1 MDYNKIKEIKMYS
14 DQIRK
19 FRNLENYKN
28 LSNEKFSEEMKKLFP
43 EFVDKNKLIFD
54 SLVENKD
61 MEFLDLMFHKLNE
74 INKEYVS
81 RKNEI
86 ELIREKIE
94 DIRALLKVN
103 ENMNKEKLISF
114 IESSSPDFVTNYPVI
129 IDRLLDKETK
139 DLSVEN
145 LFLDQVKFKYE
156 TQIGETLAN
165 KYIYPKIN
173 K

>member
-28 LSNEKFSEEMKKLFP
+28 LPNEKFSEEMKKLFP

-61 MEFLDLMFHKLNE
+61 MEFLDLMFHKLE
-74 INKEYVS
+74 DINQEYER

-86 ELIREKIE
+86 NLIEQDIN
-94 DIRALLKVN
+94 DIRG
-103 ENMNKEKLISF
+103 LISVDENITKDKVKGF
-114 IESSSPDFVTNYPVI
+114 LRKSSPTFLERYPI
-129 IDRLLDKETK
+129 ILERLMDKETRN
-139 DLSVEN
+139 LSNKE
-145 LFLDQVKFKYE
+145 LFLDQVKFKHE
-156 TQIGETLAN
+156 KQIGEILAN
-165 KYIYPKIN
+165 KYVLPKIN